1 MELNYKIKRKKSHG
15 PFPEKT
21 TLFHIPKYTQKKKSY
36 FQKDTLP
43 PTGAPEMFELRGI
56 QLV

>member
-1 MELNYKIKRKKSHG
+1 MELNKIKRKKSHG
-15 PFPEKT
+15 PFPEKKT
-21 TLFHIPKYTQKKKSY
+21 PFHIPKYPHKKKSY

-43 PTGAPEMFELRGI
+43 PDGAPEMFELRGI